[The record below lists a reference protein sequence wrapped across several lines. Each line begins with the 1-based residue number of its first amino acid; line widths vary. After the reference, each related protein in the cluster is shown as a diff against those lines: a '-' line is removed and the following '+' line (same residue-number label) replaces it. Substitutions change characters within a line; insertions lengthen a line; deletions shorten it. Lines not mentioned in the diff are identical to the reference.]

1 MNRKPATWLM
11 KHCKKIIKSDGVY
24 LKCECCTENSYDVFF
39 DDHNLMILHLYE
51 KHHISELTKYR
62 HRELL
67 EECFDI
73 KRLSQ
78 CEIGICHVGSCRRMT
93 ICHNSNA
100 FPLLSHL
107 VMYHTH
113 REKFRKATS
122 IEVGR
127 QILMNYFIL
136 NTTAKCSF
144 CWKYLSLEGLESDPA
159 EVLMSLSTHWNNHY
173 KIAPDRPNKV
183 SIQAELQKAEEKL
196 KRRRNH
202 DLEIKKIYSASRL
215 VDDIEKKCVR
225 PKLMRDYKMTYVSD
239 FVGQCT
245 ICLENVIYNGSDY
258 LIKNHWEMNHGS
270 KSNIYKDVIQ
280 KREVRQVLNK
290 YQIDGSMAKCFKCDA
305 EMDLEENIKTKLIP
319 LLLHW
324 HTGFHSSL
332 GIKRKKRQLKNLRQ
346 KLRIGD
352 TVKNIEETWQN
363 FIWQL
368 LESREE
374 RAPNNPGPSTL
385 KDDEI
390 VRIRV
395 AKQSKIRNITTKNS
409 SISTPSKRRK
419 RN

>member
-1 MNRKPATWLM
+1 M
-11 KHCKKIIKSDGVY
+11 
-24 LKCECCTENSYDVFF
+24 
-39 DDHNLMILHLYE
+39 
-51 KHHISELTKYR
+51 
-62 HRELL
+62 
-67 EECFDI
+67 
-73 KRLSQ
+73 
-78 CEIGICHVGSCRRMT
+78 
-93 ICHNSNA
+93 
-100 FPLLSHL
+100 
-107 VMYHTH
+107 
-113 REKFRKATS
+113 
-122 IEVGR
+122 
-127 QILMNYFIL
+127 
-136 NTTAKCSF
+136 
-144 CWKYLSLEGLESDPA
+144 
-159 EVLMSLSTHWNNHY
+159 
-173 KIAPDRPNKV
+173 